1 MIRIGLPKGVVKSKS
16 VSLIE
21 SYVGGKVNAD
31 KLHFLVEE
39 NIYIYL
45 LKHRDIPMMIDQGIL
60 DFGITSSE
68 WIKEGNYDLKMF
80 KELDW
85 CDTRISLLS
94 ERNRPVL
101 TKPDSFTCVTE
112 FPNTAMQ
119 YFQTIGRNDVNI
131 QHVNG
136 STEGFVPTIF
146 DCCVDCV
153 ETGHTLHL
161 HNLQEE
167 NVLHLSKIVVVGRR
181 QADRRVMEEID
192 RFLER
197 LEMTNEIH
205 SVNGM

>member
-31 KLHFLVEE
+31 RLHFSVEE
-39 NIYIYL
+39 NMDIYL
-45 LKHRDIPMMIDQGIL
+45 LKHRDIPMMINKGIL

-68 WIKEGNYDLKMF
+68 WINEGNYDIKIY

-94 ERNRPVL
+94 QKNRPVL
-101 TKPDSFTCVTE
+101 SKVGSFTCVTE
-112 FPNTAMQ
+112 FPNTAVK

-153 ETGHTLHL
+153 ETGHTLQT

-167 NVLHLSKIVVVGRR
+167 YVMHQSKIVVVGRR
-181 QADRRVMEEID
+181 QVDRRVSEEID

-197 LEMTNEIH
+197 LEMNYEIH